1 MFAIIPLIPLVGFYM
16 VAMIG
21 MASAASLFRGR
32 HDHDSLPFDFEDFI
46 KVHRKVPLDQFLREL
61 EEEEDAS
68 PALSDPAA
76 AKPVVSAP
84 ATKRPDFRK
93 GRRMLPILEEVRLQP
108 ILEEVTAA
116 TTLAA
121 TSPTTWVTVAPPPV
135 GRWQPAAALE
145 IVALALGLG
154 LLVCLGLS
162 VRQLVADK
170 CRSGVVA
177 DGGESASANIAAA
190 AAADP
195 SPPPTESDSEQP
207 QSHSRRGGCGTA
219 VYYDC
224 RLDDVHM
231 E

>member
-1 MFAIIPLIPLVGFYM
+1 MIAITCNVLVLAVL
-16 VAMIG
+16 VAIIG
-21 MASAASLFRGR
+21 MASGSAPSGSALDLEVSQ
-32 HDHDSLPFDFEDFI
+32 
-46 KVHRKVPLDQFLREL
+46 KVPLDQLDQDLREGEE

-224 RLDDVHM
+224 RLEDVHM